1 MSRGIQNRAEASLTG
16 GTSESLAPLP
26 QGWSYVPL
34 GALCSMVA
42 GGTPQSDT
50 DSYWGGNDDPQNTPW
65 ISISDMSQV
74 DLVTSTEKYVTPLGL
89 KSAGLNPGEIGTV
102 LFAMYASVGE
112 VAVSG
117 ISAVWNQALLG
128 LIPLNTEI
136 LHSPFLYYALKTLK
150 PHLPVYFRSNTQH
163 NLNAGTVSRL
173 RIPLPPL
180 ESQQRIADYLDRETA
195 EIDAAVADLDKY
207 VELLEQR
214 RLFTVD
220 EVLNSNEAVTS
231 EWTEMSLKF
240 VIRER
245 FVGDWGGEPGTAEV
259 DSVCVRVA
267 DFDRPTNTVND
278 QVPTTRSYSRAKY
291 EAKRLQHHDI
301 LVERSGGG
309 DKTPVG
315 SAMLYTGGDEALCA
329 NFIEVVRLKEDQLPE
344 YWVHILRRE
353 YMGRNTMRFVKQT
366 TGIQNLDPQSFYDQ
380 KFPVPSLNEQHSL
393 AEKLRQRTSEI
404 DSLIAESTRL
414 RDLLLKRRSVLIT
427 EVVTG
432 RKQV

>member
-1 MSRGIQNRAEASLTG
+1 MSRGIQNRTEASLTG

-42 GGTPQSDT
+42 GGTPQSGT

-195 EIDAAVADLDKY
+195 EIDAEVADLDRY
-207 VELLEQR
+207 VKLLEKR
-214 RLFTVD
+214 EKVLIEKTVNGGTNSFSPLWSKIRVQNGFAFD
-220 EVLNSNEAVTS
+220 SEKFSPTKELPVAKIGNVLPGDFSEFIDASELPSESFLIKDGDLVVGMSGDFNRTIWNRGKAALNQIVCILKPIADDDIRYINYAMGSGLKKIHSTKFSTTLKNLSTEEILAIRVPHRTVT
-231 EWTEMSLKF
+231 EQKEIATYLDKE
-240 VIRER
+240 
-245 FVGDWGGEPGTAEV
+245 TAEI
-259 DSVCVRVA
+259 
-267 DFDRPTNTVND
+267 ND
-278 QVPTTRSYSRAKY
+278 
-291 EAKRLQHHDI
+291 
-301 LVERSGGG
+301 LV
-309 DKTPVG
+309 V
-315 SAMLYTGGDEALCA
+315 
-329 NFIEVVRLKEDQLPE
+329 
-344 YWVHILRRE
+344 
-353 YMGRNTMRFVKQT
+353 
-366 TGIQNLDPQSFYDQ
+366 
-380 KFPVPSLNEQHSL
+380 
-393 AEKLRQRTSEI
+393 
-404 DSLIAESTRL
+404 ESTRL

>member
-1 MSRGIQNRAEASLTG
+1 
-16 GTSESLAPLP
+16 
-26 QGWSYVPL
+26 
-34 GALCSMVA
+34 MVA
-42 GGTPQSDT
+42 GGTPQSGT

-207 VELLEQR
+207 VELLEKRRRVIIVDGFNDPVYNPVMQR
-214 RLFTVD
+214 LKFLTISEDHRRIPIESGDRVDMAGKYPYYGASGIIDYVNDYLWDGEKRLILSEDGANLVMRNHPVAFVAD
-220 EVLNSNEAVTS
+220 GQYWVNNHAHVLRCADGIPPELVAMAIEVTS
-231 EWTEMSLKF
+231 IAHLIT
-240 VIRER
+240 
-245 FVGDWGGEPGTAEV
+245 
-259 DSVCVRVA
+259 
-267 DFDRPTNTVND
+267 
-278 QVPTTRSYSRAKY
+278 
-291 EAKRLQHHDI
+291 
-301 LVERSGGG
+301 
-309 DKTPVG
+309 G
-315 SAMLYTGGDEALCA
+315 SAQPKLTAAAMGEVEFMFPLSTADQRALLEAL
-329 NFIEVVRLKEDQLPE
+329 RPE
-344 YWVHILRRE
+344 MH
-353 YMGRNTMRFVKQT
+353 
-366 TGIQNLDPQSFYDQ
+366 
-380 KFPVPSLNEQHSL
+380 
-393 AEKLRQRTSEI
+393 EI
-404 DSLIAESTRL
+404 DSLIADSTKL

>member
-1 MSRGIQNRAEASLTG
+1 MTSVKNSDIHWLGKVASDWEIAPAWRVMKERGEKSLPDDVHLTPSQTHGVLTQQDYMDRTGNKVVLNLAGTDNMKRVRAGDFIIHLRSFQGGIEASAIDGKVSNAYTVLTP
-16 GTSESLAPLP
+16 APDAHF
-26 QGWSYVPL
+26 GYYRWFMKSVPL
-34 GALCSMVA
+34 IEGLASSTDQLRD
-42 GGTPQSDT
+42 GQSINF
-50 DSYWGGNDDPQNTPW
+50 SR
-65 ISISDMSQV
+65 
-74 DLVTSTEKYVTPLGL
+74 
-89 KSAGLNPGEIGTV
+89 
-102 LFAMYASVGE
+102 F
-112 VAVSG
+112 
-117 ISAVWNQALLG
+117 
-128 LIPLNTEI
+128 
-136 LHSPFLYYALKTLK
+136 
-150 PHLPVYFRSNTQH
+150 
-163 NLNAGTVSRL
+163 SRL
-173 RIPLPPL
+173 SLPLPPL
-180 ESQQRIADYLDRETA
+180 ETQRRIADYLDRETA

-393 AEKLRQRTSEI
+393 AEELRQRTSEI
-404 DSLIAESTRL
+404 DSLIAESTKL

>member
-1 MSRGIQNRAEASLTG
+1 MTSVKNSDVYWLGKVASDWEIAPAWRVMTERREKSLPDDVHLTPSQTHGVLTQQEYMDRTGNKVVLNLAGADNMKRVRAGDFIIHLRSFEGGIEASTIDGKVSNAYTVLTP
-16 GTSESLAPLP
+16 APDAHF
-26 QGWSYVPL
+26 GYYRWFMKSVPL
-34 GALCSMVA
+34 IEGLASSTDQLRD
-42 GGTPQSDT
+42 GQSINF
-50 DSYWGGNDDPQNTPW
+50 SR
-65 ISISDMSQV
+65 
-74 DLVTSTEKYVTPLGL
+74 
-89 KSAGLNPGEIGTV
+89 
-102 LFAMYASVGE
+102 F
-112 VAVSG
+112 
-117 ISAVWNQALLG
+117 
-128 LIPLNTEI
+128 
-136 LHSPFLYYALKTLK
+136 
-150 PHLPVYFRSNTQH
+150 
-163 NLNAGTVSRL
+163 SRL
-173 RIPLPPL
+173 SLPLPPL
-180 ESQQRIADYLDRETA
+180 ETQRRIADYLDRETA
-195 EIDAAVADLDKY
+195 EIDGAVTDLDRY

-231 EWTEMSLKF
+231 EWPEMSLKF

-380 KFPVPSLNEQHSL
+380 KFPVPSLNEQHRL
-393 AEKLRQRTSEI
+393 AEELRQRTSEI
-404 DSLIAESTRL
+404 DSLIADSTRL
-414 RDLLLKRRSVLIT
+414 RDLLMKRRSVLIT